1 MKEMLDNI
9 AHQWRQPLAQINS
22 TVGAIDKLLYDKNVH
37 DPLLE
42 EKLQEIEALTKYMSN
57 TIDDFKGYFAN
68 NNSKAKV
75 FLRDVVEQSIAIV
88 RANLEENQIAI
99 ETKMDMNYECECYA
113 NELKQIIVVL
123 FNNAKDALLD
133 RNVYQAN
140 IEVEI
145 ALNDGEYAINIY
157 DNAGGIS
164 KSVRE
169 KMFEPYYTTKHKSQ
183 GSGLGLYMSRKIIRE
198 RFHGEI
204 NVSNVNKGSRFSI
217 VFPKENLS

>member
-1 MKEMLDNI
+1 MKETLDSI

-22 TVGAIDKLLYDKNVH
+22 TVGAIDKILYDKNIH

-68 NNSKAKV
+68 NNSKVKV
-75 FLRDVVEQSIAIV
+75 YLRDVVEQSMAIV
-88 RANLEENQIAI
+88 KANFEENQIAI
-99 ETKMDMNYECECYA
+99 ETRIDENYECECYE

-133 RNVYQAN
+133 RNAYEAK

-145 ALNDGEYAINIY
+145 TSNNREY
-157 DNAGGIS
+157 S
-164 KSVRE
+164 
-169 KMFEPYYTTKHKSQ
+169 
-183 GSGLGLYMSRKIIRE
+183 
-198 RFHGEI
+198 I
-204 NVSNVNKGSRFSI
+204 NV
-217 VFPKENLS
+217 